1 MAKSGIERLNE
12 LKKEI
17 FKCIHCKA
25 CRFAY
30 SGEPSREGIGEH
42 QGKQGDVL
50 YEGMVDACQQV

>member
-1 MAKSGIERLNE
+1 MAKTGMDRLQE

-30 SGEPSREGIGEH
+30 SGEP
-42 QGKQGDVL
+42 DN
-50 YEGMVDACQQV
+50 